1 MIKAV
6 IATLI
11 LICSTN
17 LWAATKQNGFK
28 VETTFDY
35 HNSGKEIKSQ
45 STFIL
50 AKENK
55 TWTTLIEPKSGV
67 ALLGRVVKS
76 DKKSLHFEYIVVDT
90 TKNNAVISTPAII
103 ANLGEKAEITVGS
116 NAEQDKVAISLL
128 ATETEYTNKQ

>member
-1 MIKAV
+1 MKHL
-6 IATLI
+6 IALFL

-17 LWAATKQNGFK
+17 LWAVPKQTGFK
-28 VETTFDY
+28 IETAFDY
-35 HNSGKEIKSQ
+35 RNSGKKITSQ

-50 AKENK
+50 AKDHN
-55 TWTTLIEPKSGV
+55 TWTTLTEPKSGV

-76 DKKSLHFEYIVVDT
+76 EEKSLHFEYIVVDT

-116 NAEQDKVAISLL
+116 NADQEKVAISLL
-128 ATETEYTNKQ
+128 ATETEYTSK